1 MPGCV
6 EHRVRDR
13 RGRAHDPDLAD
24 SLRAHRIHVRVDLV
38 DPRDV
43 DARHVGIDRDVV
55 AREIV
60 VSGRRRTARPCG
72 SPP

>member
-1 MPGCV
+1 MPPPTPL
-6 EHRVRDR
+6 H
-13 RGRAHDPDLAD
+13 PDLAD
-24 SLRAHRIHVRVDLV
+24 SLRAHRVHVRVDLV

-60 VSGRRRTARPCG
+60 IQVVAEPLVHAALRRETASAPSSG
-72 SPP
+72 